1 MTTHDT
7 STYRMTRRHALAGLG
22 ATVTSAARPLAAR
35 PRLRKAVLVLH
46 ILCGVGWI
54 GADVVLFILLTTGLT
69 TDDGA
74 VAAAC
79 YRAVSVFVPVA
90 VPVLSLG
97 MLATGLLL
105 GWGTK
110 WGVLRYWWV
119 VVKLA
124 LATIMVVLVFVSL
137 LPGVSELENPDAT
150 MSASAVRDSLGSA
163 PEQMLFPPVVSFLML
178 ATAAV
183 LSVYKPWRQTPWS
196 TRRAS
201 QHDSNDRGS
210 IAA

>member
-1 MTTHDT
+1 MD
-7 STYRMTRRHALAGLG
+7 SNLTYPSQRRDRPAR
-22 ATVTSAARPLAAR
+22 ATAASAARPLAAR
-35 PRLRKAVLVLH
+35 PRLRKAALVLH
-46 ILCGVGWI
+46 IVSGIGWM
-54 GADVVLFILLTTGLT
+54 GADIVLFILLITGLT

-79 YRAVSVFVPVA
+79 YRAVAVFVPVA
-90 VPVLSLG
+90 VPALSLT

-110 WGVLRYWWV
+110 WGILRHWWV

-124 LATIMVVLVFVSL
+124 LAVVMVVLVFVSL
-137 LPGVSELENPDAT
+137 LPGVDDLTDADAT
-150 MSASAVRDSLGSA
+150 MRASAVRDSLGSA
-163 PEQMLFPPVVSFLML
+163 PEQMLYPPVVSFLML

-196 TRRAS
+196 AS
-201 QHDSNDRGS
+201 SRPAREPAPRQ
-210 IAA
+210 